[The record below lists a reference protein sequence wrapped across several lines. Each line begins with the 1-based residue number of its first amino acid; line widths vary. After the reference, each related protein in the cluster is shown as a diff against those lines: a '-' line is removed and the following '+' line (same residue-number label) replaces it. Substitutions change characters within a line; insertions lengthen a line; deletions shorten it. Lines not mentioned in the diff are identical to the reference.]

1 MFLKFLGLILLV
13 YLIFQWFIK
22 PSLMPPRVEQGG
34 GRQED
39 LADLMRQFR
48 AFQEQ
53 QGGNINTGHGRKST
67 KRKAHDDDYIDYEE
81 VD

>member
-1 MFLKFLGLILLV
+1 MILKFLGLILLV

-22 PSLMPPRVEQGG
+22 PSLMPPKVERG

-53 QGGNINTGHGRKST
+53 QGGSVNVRQDRKTS

-81 VD
+81 ID